1 MKFGRVFSVFVKE
14 GKQNH
19 HNHRVP
25 AQLDPEKLRVEG
37 RIFLATFIPVF
48 FETVLK

>member
-1 MKFGRVFSVFVKE
+1 MKFGRVFSGCVKE
-14 GKQNH
+14 EKQNH
-19 HNHRVP
+19 IVP

-37 RIFLATFIPVF
+37 RNFLATFIPVF